1 MPKHNRAPGL
11 DDGMSDTQTQGEPTM
26 EEILASIRR
35 IISEEGAEE
44 EKPSTDAPAPAAA
57 PPAAPTTAVAAATE
71 GPPPAKPE
79 EDEVVELTEVV
90 EAMDVQ
96 APPVEA
102 AVPEP
107 EPELLAEPAPEPT
120 PDPEPEPEPDPEPE
134 PQLDMTAEPEPI
146 LEPESEPIAEETQ
159 PVPEP
164 MTDNESLLAEATRA
178 AALSSL
184 GAIPRA
190 GAEVRAQRTLSIGD
204 GRTVE
209 DVVREVLKPE
219 LKAWLDQHL
228 GGIVERIVREEVKK
242 LVRRVEE
249 D

>member
-1 MPKHNRAPGL
+1 
-11 DDGMSDTQTQGEPTM
+11 MSDTQTQGEPTM

-44 EKPSTDAPAPAAA
+44 EKPSTGAPAPTAA
-57 PPAAPTTAVAAATE
+57 PPAESAAAEPAATE
-71 GPPPAKPE
+71 ASPVEPE

-90 EAMDVQ
+90 EAVEGQ
-96 APPVEA
+96 APSVEA

-107 EPELLAEPAPEPT
+107 EPEPLVEAEPT
-120 PDPEPEPEPDPEPE
+120 PEPEPEPEPE
-134 PQLDMTAEPEPI
+134 PQRDMTAEPEPI
-146 LEPESEPIAEETQ
+146 PEPEPEPEPEPIAEEAQ

-164 MTDNESLLAEATRA
+164 VTDNESLLAEATRA